1 MTDELEDY
9 TKSISKHWDRE
20 IIEGANVTQNVTT
33 KKKFIK
39 EALLTGTFG
48 IPFEP
53 FLKNAEPLDEANTIV
68 IETINEEFPFA
79 IEKVEI

>member
-1 MTDELEDY
+1 M
-9 TKSISKHWDRE
+9 
-20 IIEGANVTQNVTT
+20 TQNVTT

-79 IEKVEI
+79 IEKGRDMIICFSNNGKPLERRWSDSSLF

>member
-1 MTDELEDY
+1 M
-9 TKSISKHWDRE
+9 SPP
-20 IIEGANVTQNVTT
+20 

-68 IETINEEFPFA
+68 IETIRRRISFCD
-79 IEKVEI
+79 